1 MNKYFLGLC
10 VCAFVYMPYSAMAG
24 FQFTAPIAEQSTQA
38 PSIQG
43 GLLPGLPM
51 DTPVMPAAPQIQVH
65 SQAPI
70 APVAMPEPIV
80 APTPPAPVIITT
92 PVAEPTKPIAITPSV
107 SNEIAVGF
115 GNDIPLTTALRQ
127 ILPANYTYVLDQNI
141 DGEQFVTWNGGR
153 EWPIVLNDMVQPLG
167 LETSIDGQIVRITS
181 KAQVE
186 FQDSIIW
193 NAAPLEQ
200 PQPQSI
206 APTNIVPAPQPAAPS
221 APSIMTLEDIEAKAI
236 ESLPT
241 PPQNIIMQDF
251 QTPQTSIVPDVS
263 EGQWRAQNGDSLR
276 TVIESWANIEGVDLY
291 WSSEFDYKLAG
302 DVNISGNFEQ
312 AIETLLSG
320 FSEAQPRPTG
330 RLHPNLPHGPAVL
343 VVETR
348 QKTS

>member
-1 MNKYFLGLC
+1 MNKYFFGLC
-10 VCAFVYMPYSAMAG
+10 VCVSVSLPYSATAG
-24 FQFTAPIAEQSTQA
+24 FQFTAPIAEQPTQA

-43 GLLPGLPM
+43 GLLPNLPM

-65 SQAPI
+65 SQAPSV
-70 APVAMPEPIV
+70 PVAMPQPIA
-80 APTPPAPVIITT
+80 APTSPT
-92 PVAEPTKPIAITPSV
+92 PVPITPSK
-107 SNEIAVGF
+107 SNDIAVGF

-127 ILPANYTYVLDQNI
+127 IVPENYTFMIDQNI

-153 EWPIVLNDMVQPLG
+153 EWPLVLNDMVQPLG
-167 LETSIDGQIVRITS
+167 LKTTIDGQTVRITS
-181 KAQVE
+181 
-186 FQDSIIW
+186 QDRSGVQDTIIW
-193 NAAPLEQ
+193 NAASSEQ
-200 PQPQSI
+200 PQTPLI
-206 APTNIVPAPQPAAPS
+206 APTNIVPAPQLAAPTT
-221 APSIMTLEDIEAKAI
+221 PSMMTLEDIEAKAV

-241 PPQNIIMQDF
+241 PPQDIIMQDF
-251 QTPQTSIVPDVS
+251 QTPQTSIIPDVS

-291 WSSEFDYKLAG
+291 WSSEFDYKMAG